1 MVALVPVLSL
11 GLLGG
16 SVAMAAPAQAETSR
30 NGCTV
35 DPLAPRDFRGN
46 RVDFKIKVH
55 CYGEKTVQ
63 IRQLRYEDEPGPRR
77 SDDFVGSS
85 YFTQKFERR
94 NDARTIHSF
103 DHVATLTAGA
113 HALAPVCA
121 GCRVL
126 GGLLGSGSGKTVD
139 GATIW
144 RLASRLVLQATEI
157 QFDFPAI
164 YMDHHLCVF
173 DARGGQIVHER

>member
-1 MVALVPVLSL
+1 MLLVGSRKAPPRRVGVALAPGPKTGAGWNYRITKIQNEPGVVALVPVLSL

-94 NDARTIHSF
+94 DDARTIHSF

-139 GATIW
+139 GATI
-144 RLASRLVLQATEI
+144 
-157 QFDFPAI
+157 
-164 YMDHHLCVF
+164 
-173 DARGGQIVHER
+173 